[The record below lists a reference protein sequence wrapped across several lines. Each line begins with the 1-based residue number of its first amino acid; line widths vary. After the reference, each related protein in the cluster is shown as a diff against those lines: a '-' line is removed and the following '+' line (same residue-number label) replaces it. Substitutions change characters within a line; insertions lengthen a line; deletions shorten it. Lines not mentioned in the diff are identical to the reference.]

1 MKPLDPP
8 DLHHVLA
15 ADGWIELGD
24 YSEAQKELE
33 KIAPEYST
41 HPDVL
46 KVRWRICGKTQD
58 LEAALTVARTI
69 CRLEPSHPFSRVHQS
84 EALHV
89 VESPSEVCDQSGIR
103 LPYLFAI
110 PYNLACYACQLGNLE
125 EAWDWLEVAIEISD
139 PGEVKKIALSDPD
152 LEPLWIKLS
161 DI

>member
-1 MKPLDPP
+1 VKPLDPP
-8 DLHHVLA
+8 DSHHLLA
-15 ADGWIELGD
+15 AEGWIQLGD
-24 YSEAQKELE
+24 YAEAQRELE
-33 KIAPEYST
+33 KIAPECST
-41 HPDVL
+41 HADVL

-58 LEAALTVARTI
+58 LETALTVAQTI
-69 CRLEPSHPFSRVHQS
+69 CRLEPSHPFSRVHQA
-84 EALHV
+84 EALQS
-89 VESPSEVCDQSGIR
+89 VESPSPATGQPVLR

-139 PGEVKKIALSDPD
+139 PGEVKKIAMNDPD